1 MNTVTSLIV
10 RHHFVRTDKHL
21 RKLSRLVYLTCKRFL
36 LCGGS
41 QFNNPVC
48 HTCKRFL
55 LCGSQFN
62 NPVHH
67 TCKNILLCGS
77 VVPVLF
83 TTHASHSAVSNT
95 LSSFRRHLKT
105 QCYFQSAYPAPQ
117 HPSPMRPDSLLRI
130 YKSITYL
137 LTVCIDVD
145 QLFTFSNKLLT
156 RLKLPVQC
164 CTCYP
169 INRFQN
175 PRAIMH
181 ISWGCYRV
189 WQSNFWGRSPFTIR
203 EAAVISQVKK

>member
-1 MNTVTSLIV
+1 VNTVTSLIV

-41 QFNNPVC
+41 QFNNPV
-48 HTCKRFL
+48 
-55 LCGSQFN
+55 
-62 NPVHH
+62 HH
-67 TCKNILLCGS
+67 TYKNILLCGS

-137 LTVCIDVD
+137 QCVLMLTSC
-145 QLFTFSNKLLT
+145 LHSATS
-156 RLKLPVQC
+156 C
-164 CTCYP
+164 
-169 INRFQN
+169 
-175 PRAIMH
+175 
-181 ISWGCYRV
+181 
-189 WQSNFWGRSPFTIR
+189 
-203 EAAVISQVKK
+203 